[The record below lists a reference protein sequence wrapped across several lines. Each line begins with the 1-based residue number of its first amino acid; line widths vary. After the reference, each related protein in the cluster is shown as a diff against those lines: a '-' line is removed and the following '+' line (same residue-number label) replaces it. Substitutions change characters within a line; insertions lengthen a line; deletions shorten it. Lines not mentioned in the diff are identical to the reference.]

1 MTEVVIK
8 EIDNEEPKEETI
20 PEPIQE
26 EAPKEEEKPE
36 EKIEKPVQ
44 EKPQPATVVPKPKRA
59 RPSRAKPPFDPEAF
73 KSDLVKQIKEELQSA
88 MSARDTYNKAKEEK
102 NKATREK
109 LKSLAS
115 KILKY
120 YIYIYI
126 NEHQGTENGTRQKRH
141 LRKRPQGHQQKTN
154 RPFKQK
160 RQLQERNARNARQ
173 NKKCV

>member
-1 MTEVVIK
+1 MTEVVVK

-26 EAPKEEEKPE
+26 EARQSPASYREAPKEEEKPE
-36 EKIEKPVQ
+36 ETIEPPV
-44 EKPQPATVVPKPKRA
+44 EKKPQPAPKPKRV

-115 KILKY
+115 KIFIKY
-120 YIYIYI
+120 YI
-126 NEHQGTENGTRQKRH
+126 
-141 LRKRPQGHQQKTN
+141 
-154 RPFKQK
+154 
-160 RQLQERNARNARQ
+160 
-173 NKKCV
+173 

>member
-102 NKATREK
+102 EQSDEREI
-109 LKSLAS
+109 
-115 KILKY
+115 KIFSIKNFIKY
-120 YIYIYI
+120 YIYIY
-126 NEHQGTENGTRQKRH
+126 K
-141 LRKRPQGHQQKTN
+141 
-154 RPFKQK
+154 
-160 RQLQERNARNARQ
+160 
-173 NKKCV
+173 

>member
-1 MTEVVIK
+1 MTEVVVK
-8 EIDNEEPKEETI
+8 EIDNEEHKE
-20 PEPIQE
+20 EPIQE

-36 EKIEKPVQ
+36 EIIEPSVE
-44 EKPQPATVVPKPKRA
+44 EKPQPAPKPKRV

-88 MSARDTYNKAKEEK
+88 MTARDTYNKAKEEK

-115 KILKY
+115 KKIII
-120 YIYIYI
+120 IYK
-126 NEHQGTENGTRQKRH
+126 NEHQGTENRTQQNRH

-160 RQLQERNARNARQ
+160 CQLQERNARNARQ
-173 NKKCV
+173 KKKSV

>member
-1 MTEVVIK
+1 MTEVVVK

-26 EAPKEEEKPE
+26 EARQNPASYREAPKEEEKPE
-36 EKIEKPVQ
+36 EVIEPPVQ
-44 EKPQPATVVPKPKRA
+44 EKPQPAPKPKRV

-88 MSARDTYNKAKEEK
+88 MSARDTYNNAKEEK

-115 KILKY
+115 KI
-120 YIYIYI
+120 
-126 NEHQGTENGTRQKRH
+126 
-141 LRKRPQGHQQKTN
+141 
-154 RPFKQK
+154 
-160 RQLQERNARNARQ
+160 
-173 NKKCV
+173 V

>member
-1 MTEVVIK
+1 MTEVVVK

-36 EKIEKPVQ
+36 EIIEPSVE
-44 EKPQPATVVPKPKRA
+44 EKPQPAPKPKRV

-73 KSDLVKQIKEELQSA
+73 KSDPVKQIKEELQSA

-115 KILKY
+115 FFYKVL
-120 YIYIYI
+120 YIYIY
-126 NEHQGTENGTRQKRH
+126 EHQGTENGTQQNRH

-160 RQLQERNARNARQ
+160 CQLPERNARNARQ
-173 NKKCV
+173 KKKSV

>member
-1 MTEVVIK
+1 MTEVVVK

-20 PEPIQE
+20 PEPTQE
-26 EAPKEEEKPE
+26 EARQSPATYREAPKEEEKPE
-36 EKIEKPVQ
+36 EVIEQPVQ
-44 EKPQPATVVPKPKRA
+44 EKPQPAPKPKRV

-115 KILKY
+115 KIL
-120 YIYIYI
+120 
-126 NEHQGTENGTRQKRH
+126 
-141 LRKRPQGHQQKTN
+141 
-154 RPFKQK
+154 
-160 RQLQERNARNARQ
+160 
-173 NKKCV
+173 